1 MRRFGSAPRSNS
13 IRTPSSD
20 WVIKAMA
27 RGGTS
32 KRRSVGALVAAST
45 PSTSDNSSR
54 TLNRSP
60 QSASRGSAG
69 GVVESDVAGRVPG
82 GFNQTNQGRPKG
94 LEIEGKSGARKNP
107 DGTCQRGHDDWN
119 PYGRCRT
126 CQKMHDKKAC
136 ERRKARNRGLIEAD
150 NLVD

>member
-1 MRRFGSAPRSNS
+1 M
-13 IRTPSSD
+13 D
-20 WVIKAMA
+20 WEDLANCKNKRLEMFLIVDKDHPDSQGLGVNARKAL
-27 RGGTS
+27 TLENF
-32 KRRSVGALVAAST
+32 KRAEQVCHGC
-45 PSTSDNSSR
+45 P
-54 TLNRSP
+54 
-60 QSASRGSAG
+60 
-69 GVVESDVAGRVPG
+69 VVEQCLSTASEEDLYWTYRAGRVPG

-126 CQKMHDKKAC
+126 CQKMHDKKAW